1 MKIRTNRLLAL
12 LSQTLSAIFMI
23 AMSACAYGPRVQEQS
38 APIVMV
44 HGDGESAATW
54 QDVVW
59 RFESNGWPRARLF
72 VLQQAFPQARDD
84 DTKAQS
90 GRSSN
95 AEHLAFVKAEVAK
108 VLAATGAKQ
117 VVLIGRGRGALV
129 VRSPG

>member
-12 LSQTLSAIFMI
+12 LSQTLSAILMI
-23 AMSACAYGPRVQEQS
+23 ALSACAYGPRVQEQA